1 MTTSRFQIYI
11 LAFYASLL
19 VLKCSCLGN
28 SVHQRKHAA
37 LFIFGD
43 ALFDNGN
50 NNYLNTT
57 TKYQSN
63 FWPYGETFF
72 NHSTGRFSDGRLIS
86 DFIAEYAKLPLIPP
100 YLQPGSKDYTY
111 GINFASSAA
120 GALAETHPGFV
131 IDLTTQLS
139 YFKKVEKHL
148 RHKLGDDNAHTLLS
162 EAVYLISIGGNDYFA
177 PFVKNSSFYE
187 TQSPEKFVGMVI
199 GNLTN
204 VIKGIYKK
212 GGRKFGFAN
221 GIPLGCVPMMRA
233 TKPGNPGTCVDEIT
247 AVLKLHNKV
256 LAKVLLKLKR
266 QLHGF
271 KYSNPNVYSY
281 LDGIIKNPSQHGF
294 KEGKVS
300 CCGSGP
306 YRGTMS
312 CGGKRG
318 VTEYQLCDNVN
329 DYVFFDSAHPTDRAN
344 EQVSKYWWSHTTPNV
359 KVPHVYLKEL
369 FEV

>member
-1 MTTSRFQIYI
+1 MATSRFQIYI

-120 GALAETHPGFV
+120 GALADTHPGFV

-139 YFKKVEKHL
+139 FFKKVEKHL
-148 RHKLGDDNAHTLLS
+148 RHKLGDDDAHTLLS

-177 PFVKNSSFYE
+177 PFVK
-187 TQSPEKFVGMVI
+187 
-199 GNLTN
+199 
-204 VIKGIYKK
+204 
-212 GGRKFGFAN
+212 
-221 GIPLGCVPMMRA
+221 
-233 TKPGNPGTCVDEIT
+233 
-247 AVLKLHNKV
+247 KLQF
-256 LAKVLLKLKR
+256 L
-266 QLHGF
+266 
-271 KYSNPNVYSY
+271 
-281 LDGIIKNPSQHGF
+281 
-294 KEGKVS
+294 
-300 CCGSGP
+300 
-306 YRGTMS
+306 
-312 CGGKRG
+312 
-318 VTEYQLCDNVN
+318 
-329 DYVFFDSAHPTDRAN
+329 
-344 EQVSKYWWSHTTPNV
+344 
-359 KVPHVYLKEL
+359 
-369 FEV
+369 

>member
-1 MTTSRFQIYI
+1 
-11 LAFYASLL
+11 
-19 VLKCSCLGN
+19 
-28 SVHQRKHAA
+28 
-37 LFIFGD
+37 
-43 ALFDNGN
+43 
-50 NNYLNTT
+50 
-57 TKYQSN
+57 
-63 FWPYGETFF
+63 
-72 NHSTGRFSDGRLIS
+72 
-86 DFIAEYAKLPLIPP
+86 
-100 YLQPGSKDYTY
+100 
-111 GINFASSAA
+111 
-120 GALAETHPGFV
+120 
-131 IDLTTQLS
+131 
-139 YFKKVEKHL
+139 
-148 RHKLGDDNAHTLLS
+148 
-162 EAVYLISIGGNDYFA
+162 
-177 PFVKNSSFYE
+177 
-187 TQSPEKFVGMVI
+187 MVI

-221 GIPLGCVPMMRA
+221 GIPLGCAPMTRA

-281 LDGIIKNPSQHGF
+281 LDEIIKNPSQHGF